1 MIPATF
7 DYEVAESVDHAIE
20 LLGSRGDAKLLAGGH
35 SLLPLMKL
43 RFARP
48 ELLVDIGRLPEL
60 AYVRE
65 DGDRIA
71 IGALTRHHD
80 VATNELLQG
89 ANPLVAETAA
99 GIGDPQVR
107 HRGTIGGSVAH
118 GDPAADFPA
127 VLVALDAELV
137 ARGPGGERTIAAGD
151 FFRGYFET
159 ALGPQDVLTEIR
171 LPKSE
176 GAYLKFHRRQQD
188 WATVGVAA
196 VRSNGSARIALT
208 NMGATPVRAHGV
220 EEALSS
226 GADPATAAAR
236 AADGTSPPSDT
247 AASAEYRGHLAQVLT
262 RRALERVM
270 SG

>member
-7 DYEVAESVDHAIE
+7 DYDVAESVDHAIE
-20 LLGSRGDAKLLAGGH
+20 LLGSRGDARLLAGGH

-48 ELLVDIGRLPEL
+48 ALLVDIGRLPEL
-60 AYVRE
+60 SYVRE

-80 VATNELLQG
+80 VATNELLRG

-127 VLVALDAELV
+127 VHLPNVQSGTTVWTSMCAVTPCSPWKIPPAL
-137 ARGPGGERTIAAGD
+137 PGLR
-151 FFRGYFET
+151 
-159 ALGPQDVLTEIR
+159 
-171 LPKSE
+171 
-176 GAYLKFHRRQQD
+176 
-188 WATVGVAA
+188 
-196 VRSNGSARIALT
+196 
-208 NMGATPVRAHGV
+208 
-220 EEALSS
+220 
-226 GADPATAAAR
+226 
-236 AADGTSPPSDT
+236 
-247 AASAEYRGHLAQVLT
+247 
-262 RRALERVM
+262 
-270 SG
+270 